1 MSISSINYSSSVL
14 GSQIRNI
21 NQQLTDLSTQLS
33 TGKLSQN
40 YSGMGTNEGFAIAGR
55 AQLSN
60 IAAYTDTMTNV
71 NVSINLANTAL
82 QSLTTIRNTV
92 QTGSA
97 NTAQDLNVD
106 GQTVAQNTAAAQFGS
121 MVGVLNT
128 QSGNRYLFSGTAFN
142 TPSVANAGDI
152 INGTTTQAGFK
163 TVMAERQAADLG
175 ANGMGRL
182 VLTTPQPTPSS
193 VKVSED
199 FAASPFGLKIAAVSS
214 TLTGATVSGPSGSP
228 VSFSVDLNGV
238 NPKNGDKLSV
248 QFTLPDGS
256 TEQIDL
262 TASTATPTPVGSFA
276 IDPGN
281 PNVVPVVPPDP
292 NITATN
298 LNTALNTAIKK
309 LAGTSLVAASAITA
323 GDNFFNTAGSA
334 TANVAAT
341 GNLRSYTSTTGTGS
355 VALQDSA
362 LAIASTT
369 TSLDSSA
376 TPHLNGTIL
385 NALANAPTG
394 TTLTITG
401 ASGAHTI
408 TFDPTVT
415 TVTTTASGNTTIGLA
430 SGSAAKV
437 SDILN
442 AIATAAGIPA
452 ANVTL
457 SAGGNIQIATG
468 TGTDVAV
475 TGGAAATAL
484 GLSSVTRG
492 SVASTP
498 QITGSTVLS
507 GIATTG
513 GPEVLSA
520 AFQAGSAGP
529 PAVNPDTITV
539 NGQTLTFVASGAS
552 GPNQINITDNITTL
566 LGKIDQITG
575 TTKPSTIH
583 GGVITI
589 NTDDPGSLNIT
600 SSNSTAFAALG
611 FTTSPVTAAKAPL
624 RVGSSPLG
632 SATTL
637 VNGSATTVQWY
648 LGNDGPGSPRSTAM
662 ARVDDS
668 VTVQYGAQANEDAI
682 RKELQAVAV
691 FGTFSTSP
699 TGQYSG
705 GQVAALSLR
714 VTQALTKQ
722 PGEQRIED
730 IQTDIAMAQNTMKD
744 AGTRQ
749 TQAKAQLQTIIDQA
763 ESASPD
769 QVASEIL
776 SLQNALQASY
786 QVTSNLAQLS
796 LVKFL

>member
-1 MSISSINYSSSVL
+1 MSISSINYSSSIL
-14 GSQIRNI
+14 GGQIRNI

-33 TGKLSQN
+33 TGKLSQT

-97 NTAQDLNVD
+97 NTAQDLNVN

-142 TPSVANAGDI
+142 TQSVANAGDI

-175 ANGMGRL
+175 AGGMGRL
-182 VLTTPQPTPSS
+182 VQTQPTPGS

-199 FAASPFGLKIAAVSS
+199 VAGSPFGLKLSAVSS
-214 TLTGATVSGPSGSP
+214 TLTGATVTGPSGSP

-238 NPKNGDKLSV
+238 NPSNGDKLSV

-262 TASTATPTPVGSFA
+262 IASTATPTPLGSFA

-281 PNVVPVVPPDP
+281 PNAVPPIPPDP
-292 NITATN
+292 NITASN

-309 LAGTSLVAASAITA
+309 LAGTSLVAASAIVA
-323 GDNFFNTAGSA
+323 GDNFFNTVGSA
-334 TANVAAT
+334 ISNQAAVNQSAPPAPAT
-341 GNLRSYTSTTGTGS
+341 GATMLSGTNPS
-355 VALQDSA
+355 DS
-362 LAIASTT
+362 IA
-369 TSLDSSA
+369 
-376 TPHLNGTIL
+376 PG
-385 NALANAPTG
+385 
-394 TTLTITG
+394 
-401 ASGAHTI
+401 
-408 TFDPTVT
+408 F
-415 TVTTTASGNTTIGLA
+415 
-430 SGSAAKV
+430 
-437 SDILN
+437 
-442 AIATAAGIPA
+442 AAG
-452 ANVTL
+452 
-457 SAGGNIQIATG
+457 
-468 TGTDVAV
+468 
-475 TGGAAATAL
+475 
-484 GLSSVTRG
+484 
-492 SVASTP
+492 
-498 QITGSTVLS
+498 
-507 GIATTG
+507 
-513 GPEVLSA
+513 
-520 AFQAGSAGP
+520 
-529 PAVNPDTITV
+529 DTITV
-539 NGQTLTFVASGAS
+539 NGTTLTFVSSGAS
-552 GPNQINITDNITTL
+552 GNQLNVNDSIQTL

-575 TTKPSTIH
+575 TSKPSAIRV
-583 GGVITI
+583 GVITI

-600 SSNSTAFAALG
+600 SSNGAAFGQLG
-611 FTTSPVTAAKAPL
+611 FTSSPVTAATPPL
-624 RVGSSPLG
+624 RVGSSPAS

-637 VNGSATTVQWY
+637 VNGSANTVKWY
-648 LGNDGPGSPRSTAM
+648 TGNDGPGSPRSTAM

-668 VTVQYGAQANEDAI
+668 VTVQYGVQADEDAI
-682 RKELQAVAV
+682 RQQLQAIAV

-699 TGQYSG
+699 TGQYAG

-722 PGEQRIED
+722 PGQQRLED
-730 IQTDIAMAQNTMKD
+730 IQTDLAMSQNTMKE

-749 TQAKAQLQTIIDQA
+749 TQAKAQLQSIIDQA

-776 SLQNALQASY
+776 ALQNALQASY
-786 QVTSNLAQLS
+786 QVTSSLSQLS

>member
-1 MSISSINYSSSVL
+1 MSINSINYSSSVL

-40 YSGMGTNEGFAIAGR
+40 YSGMGTNEGFAIASR

-97 NTAQDLNVD
+97 TTAQDLNVN

-142 TPSVANAGDI
+142 TQSVANAGDI
-152 INGTTTQAGFK
+152 INGTTTQAGLK
-163 TVMAERQAADLG
+163 QVMAERQAADLG
-175 ANGMGRL
+175 ANGLGRL
-182 VLTTPQPTPSS
+182 VQTQPTPSS
-193 VKVSED
+193 VKVAED
-199 FAASPFGLKIAAVSS
+199 SAVSPFGLKIAAVSS
-214 TLTGATVSGPSGSP
+214 TLTGATITGPSGSP
-228 VSFSVDLNGV
+228 VSFSVDLNGN
-238 NPKNGDKLSV
+238 NPANGDKLSV
-248 QFTLPDGS
+248 QFTLPDGT

-262 TASTATPTPVGSFA
+262 TASTKTPTPVGSFA

-281 PNVVPVVPPDP
+281 PNAVPVVPPNP
-292 NITATN
+292 NITASN

-309 LAGTSLVAASAITA
+309 LANTSLVAASAVTA
-323 GDNFFNTAGSA
+323 GDNFFNKVGSA
-334 TANVAAT
+334 TANAAAS
-341 GNLRSYTSTTGTGS
+341 GNLVSYTSTTGTGS

-362 LAIASTT
+362 SAAASTA
-369 TSLDSSA
+369 TSLDPAA
-376 TPHLNGTIL
+376 TPHLNGAVLT
-385 NALANAPTG
+385 ALANAPTG

-401 ASGAHTI
+401 ANGARTI
-408 TFDPTVT
+408 TFDPSVT
-415 TVTTTASGNTTIGLA
+415 TVTTASGNTTIGLA
-430 SGSAAKV
+430 SGSAAKM
-437 SDILN
+437 SDVLN

-457 SAGGNIQIATG
+457 SATGNIQIATG
-468 TGTDVAV
+468 TGTDVTV

-484 GLSSVTRG
+484 GLSSVARG
-492 SVASTP
+492 NAASTP
-498 QITGSTVLS
+498 PITGSTVLS
-507 GIATTG
+507 GAAIVG
-513 GPEVLSA
+513 GPEVLST

-529 PAVNPDTITV
+529 PVVNPDTITV

-566 LGKIDQITG
+566 LGKIDQLTG

-600 SSNSTAFAALG
+600 SSNGAAFAALG

-624 RVGSSPLG
+624 RVSTTPAS

-637 VNGSATTVQWY
+637 VNGTANTVKWY
-648 LGNDGPGSPRSTAM
+648 TGNDGPGSARSTAV
-662 ARVDDS
+662 ARVDDA
-668 VTVQYGAQANEDAI
+668 VTVQYGAQADEDAI
-682 RKELQAVAV
+682 RRQLQTIAV
-691 FGTFSTSP
+691 FGTFSTTP
-699 TGQYSG
+699 GGQYAG

-714 VTQALTKQ
+714 TTQALTQ
-722 PGEQRIED
+722 QVGQQRIED

-786 QVTSNLAQLS
+786 SVTSKLAQLS

>member
-97 NTAQDLNVD
+97 NTAQDLNVN

-182 VLTTPQPTPSS
+182 VLATPQPTPSS
-193 VKVSED
+193 VMVSED
-199 FAASPFGLKIAAVSS
+199 AAVSPFGLKIAAVSS
-214 TLTGATVSGPSGSP
+214 TLTGATVTGPSGSP

-281 PNVVPVVPPDP
+281 PNVVRVVPPDP

-408 TFDPTVT
+408 TFDPNVT
-415 TVTTTASGNTTIGLA
+415 TVTTASGNTTIGLA

-507 GIATTG
+507 GTATTG

-520 AFQAGSAGP
+520 AFQA
-529 PAVNPDTITV
+529 PDTITV
-539 NGQTLTFVASGAS
+539 NGQTLTFVASGAA
-552 GPNQINITDNITTL
+552 GPNQINITDDITTL
-566 LGKIDQITG
+566 LGKIDQI
-575 TTKPSTIH
+575 
-583 GGVITI
+583 
-589 NTDDPGSLNIT
+589 
-600 SSNSTAFAALG
+600 
-611 FTTSPVTAAKAPL
+611 
-624 RVGSSPLG
+624 
-632 SATTL
+632 
-637 VNGSATTVQWY
+637 
-648 LGNDGPGSPRSTAM
+648 
-662 ARVDDS
+662 
-668 VTVQYGAQANEDAI
+668 
-682 RKELQAVAV
+682 
-691 FGTFSTSP
+691 
-699 TGQYSG
+699 
-705 GQVAALSLR
+705 
-714 VTQALTKQ
+714 
-722 PGEQRIED
+722 
-730 IQTDIAMAQNTMKD
+730 
-744 AGTRQ
+744 
-749 TQAKAQLQTIIDQA
+749 
-763 ESASPD
+763 
-769 QVASEIL
+769 
-776 SLQNALQASY
+776 
-786 QVTSNLAQLS
+786 
-796 LVKFL
+796 